1 MALYPL
7 QAQLP
12 AGQFDVLD
20 AYASLIKGGEV
31 GTLFEA
37 ARTNTVSEKS
47 AYDVKD
53 GYDYTLLRAAVAP
66 RVNSSS
72 VRPLWLLDEGIKGY
86 GTLFG
91 SIIGTPVGLC
101 TGKGSAS
108 SCSSTLGPHTTAGSG
123 KVTCWHMPGIYAI
136 SADAVDTTASTG
148 LVMSNINAIPG
159 AIIKPLPTGVL
170 TLTNGVGAVNV
181 TVARFIEFE
190 TSPFLVTTPPSL
202 VGATEVVERVVINY
216 FVE

>member
-20 AYASLIKGGEV
+20 EYSSLINGGEV
-31 GTLFEA
+31 GTLFGA
-37 ARTNTVSEKS
+37 ARANSVSEKS

-53 GYDYTLLRAAVAP
+53 GYDYNLQRAAVAP
-66 RVNSSS
+66 RVNSST
-72 VRPLWLLDEGIKGY
+72 VRPLWLLDEGIAGY

-91 SIIGTPVGLC
+91 SLIASPVGLC
-101 TGKGSAS
+101 TGKGSAASCAS
-108 SCSSTLGPHTTAGSG
+108 SLGPSTMAGSG
-123 KVTCWHMPGIYAI
+123 KVTCWHIPGLYAV

-148 LVMSNINAIPG
+148 LVMSNSNAVPG
-159 AIIKPLPTGVL
+159 AVIKPLPTGVL
-170 TLTNGVGAVNV
+170 TLTNGSGAVAV
-181 TVARFIEFE
+181 TVARFVEFE
-190 TSPFLVTTPPSL
+190 TSPFLVTTPASL
-202 VGATEVVERVVINY
+202 VGATESVVRVIINY